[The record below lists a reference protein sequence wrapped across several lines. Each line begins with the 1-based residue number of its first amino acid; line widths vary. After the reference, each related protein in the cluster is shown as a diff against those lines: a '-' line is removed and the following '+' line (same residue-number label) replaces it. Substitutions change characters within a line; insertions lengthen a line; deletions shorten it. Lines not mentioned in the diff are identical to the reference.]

1 MAVVPH
7 RRRLFQR
14 ALGRHEGCLARLA
27 TASGGRQGV
36 HSLHVPRH
44 GDEAPLTLD
53 VLQPTQQELTEAH
66 HRFDDPEHRFGCL
79 FAQPLQLLASRR
91 LQSMC
96 HLLNRTRR
104 LRRGFRSCGKPLLP
118 AHIMRRA
125 PHRDQRLDL
134 GRHALLD
141 VALTQIPKPLA
152 SRRRSSSRM
161 NCLSALRP
169 ASTSPPPWCE

>member
-1 MAVVPH
+1 MNIC
-7 RRRLFQR
+7 RLNLKVTCER
-14 ALGRHEGCLARLA
+14 TLSGRL
-27 TASGGRQGV
+27 QGE
-36 HSLHVPRH
+36 HSLDVPTHRH
-44 GDEAPLTLD
+44 QIPFAFDALESA
-53 VLQPTQQELTEAH
+53 QQILAVSH